1 MRIALI
7 DPSLFTWPYDS
18 ALALALR
25 DAGHTVRIFGK
36 QPRAAD
42 TGPALELLEPHFY
55 RELEPLVGR
64 VPHPLFLGL
73 KGLSHSVHMARL
85 LRELRAFHPDVI
97 HFQWAPLPAVD
108 RLFLPAL
115 RRIAKTVLTVH
126 DSAPFNGNPRSKLQA
141 AGAISIM
148 SSFDRLIVHTE
159 AAAER
164 LRSYGI
170 AADRVCRIAHGP
182 LEGSTLPVKRA
193 AVGGDQVTV
202 LLFGR
207 IKHYKGTDVL
217 LRAAGAMRKDL
228 LARTRIRVVGQP
240 FIDLAPLHELAA
252 SVGVTGNVSI
262 EPRFVSDQEVAE
274 LLGAAD
280 IVALPY
286 REIDAS
292 GVLMTA
298 LSAGV
303 PIIATRV
310 GLFAELLQDGMH
322 GRLVDVEDHTA
333 LARALEAL
341 VESSELRARMGE
353 QVRALRDALP
363 TWGSIAQETTQLYE
377 KLVPTA
383 GHAKVADP
391 LYVHGGP

>member
-1 MRIALI
+1 
-7 DPSLFTWPYDS
+7 
-18 ALALALR
+18 
-25 DAGHTVRIFGK
+25 
-36 QPRAAD
+36 
-42 TGPALELLEPHFY
+42 
-55 RELEPLVGR
+55 
-64 VPHPLFLGL
+64 
-73 KGLSHSVHMARL
+73 
-85 LRELRAFHPDVI
+85 
-97 HFQWAPLPAVD
+97 VD

-170 AADRVCRIAHGP
+170 APERVCRIAHGP
-182 LEGSTLPVKRA
+182 LEGGAVPVKRA
-193 AVGGDQVTV
+193 DRAADAPVTV

-228 LARTRIRVVGQP
+228 LARTRIHVVGQP
-240 FIDLAPLHELAA
+240 FIDLAPLHELVA
-252 SVGVTGNVSI
+252 SAGIADYVQI

-298 LSAGV
+298 ISAGV
-303 PIIATRV
+303 PIVATRV
-310 GLFAELLQDGMH
+310 GLFAELLQDGRH

-363 TWGSIAQETTQLYE
+363 TWGSIAQETTHLYE
-377 KLVPTA
+377 TLVPTV